1 MQDRLILSAHA
12 RDALHAE
19 AARAHPPSAAGCSP
33 AAPIAS
39 RRSTPVSNTAED
51 PSRRYEMDP
60 AELWAARRA
69 ARDAGHEVIG
79 FYHSHP
85 RTPPFPSSL
94 DVERAYY
101 PEAVYA
107 IAALEPASRSGPSGS
122 SNGHSEE
129 LPIVTPSSTVARER
143 SGA

>member
-12 RDALHAE
+12 RDALYAE
-19 AARAHPPSAAGCSP
+19 AARAHPAECCGLLAGR
-33 AAPIAS
+33 AN
-39 RRSTPVSNTAED
+39 RVETLYPVSNTAED

-107 IAALEPASRSGPSGS
+107 IAALEPRFEVRAFRIVDGRPR
-122 SNGHSEE
+122 E
-129 LPIVTPSSTVARER
+129 LAVVTPSEPDR
-143 SGA
+143 

>member
-1 MQDRLILSAHA
+1 MQDRLILSARA
-12 RDALHAE
+12 REALHAE
-19 AARAHPPSAAGCSP
+19 ASRAHPAECCGLLAG
-33 AAPIAS
+33 
-39 RRSTPVSNTAED
+39 RDGRVEKLYPVPNTAED

-107 IAALEPASRSGPSGS
+107 IAALEPRFEVRAFRIVD
-122 SNGHSEE
+122 GHSRE
-129 LPIVTPSSTVARER
+129 LSISTTE
-143 SGA
+143 GTE

>member
-1 MQDRLILSAHA
+1 MQDRLILSARA
-12 RDALHAE
+12 REALHAE
-19 AARAHPPSAAGCSP
+19 ASRALPAECCGLLAG
-33 AAPIAS
+33 
-39 RRSTPVSNTAED
+39 RDGRVELLYPVPNAAED

-85 RTPPFPSSL
+85 RTPPVPSSL

-107 IAALEPASRSGPSGS
+107 IAALEPRFEVRAFRIVDGRPREIS
-122 SNGHSEE
+122 
-129 LPIVTPSSTVARER
+129 IVTPPEPDW
-143 SGA
+143 

>member
-1 MQDRLILSAHA
+1 MQDRLILGAHA

-19 AARAHPPSAAGCSP
+19 ALRAHPAECCGLLAGQ
-33 AAPIAS
+33 AHRVEALY
-39 RRSTPVSNTAED
+39 PVSNTAED
-51 PSRRYEMDP
+51 SSRRYEMDP

-107 IAALEPASRSGPSGS
+107 IAALEPRFEVRAFRIVD
-122 SNGHSEE
+122 GHSRE
-129 LPIVTPSSTVARER
+129 LSIFTTE
-143 SGA
+143 GTE